1 MVSVPDSL
9 GYFKSQKTHSYA
21 YKSNNF
27 DKMASNSTLSIAK
40 LALADPLFTAFPITP
55 SSYIL
60 DNACGTGVVTSAI
73 KDKYP
78 FARILA
84 TDIAPGMIE
93 TYNSKALQGKWE
105 NVEAKLL
112 DSKDLKGLQDG
123 GFRHVIMNF
132 GFMPDKG
139 GPEKAVSEIWRVL
152 GKGGLAVVTSW
163 AGNSLALLNMN

>member
-40 LALADPLFTAFPITP
+40 LALADSLFTAFPITP

-73 KDKYP
+73 KDVYP

-84 TDIAPGMIE
+84 TDLAPGMIGI
-93 TYNSKALQGKWE
+93 YNSKAEQGKWE
-105 NVEAKLL
+105 NVEARLL
-112 DSKDLKGLQDG
+112 DSRDLKGLQDG
-123 GFRHVIMNF
+123 VFSHVIMNF
-132 GFMPDKG
+132 GFMP
-139 GPEKAVSEIWRVL
+139 EKVGQRRL
-152 GKGGLAVVTSW
+152 
-163 AGNSLALLNMN
+163 